1 MGPVRSSQAPA
12 AAQAFARRGAKVGI
26 NGRKEPAGLDATTLL
41 PQAVARGVAYVP
53 GAAFHAGQADPRTLR
68 LSFVTASEEQIRSGI
83 AALAAAVREALPRP
97 AAVPVASPMT
107 PGVTA

>member
-1 MGPVRSSQAPA
+1 MFLWLKLPD
-12 AAQAFARRGAKVGI
+12 
-26 NGRKEPAGLDATTLL
+26 GLDATTLL

-97 AAVPVASPMT
+97 AAVPVARPMT